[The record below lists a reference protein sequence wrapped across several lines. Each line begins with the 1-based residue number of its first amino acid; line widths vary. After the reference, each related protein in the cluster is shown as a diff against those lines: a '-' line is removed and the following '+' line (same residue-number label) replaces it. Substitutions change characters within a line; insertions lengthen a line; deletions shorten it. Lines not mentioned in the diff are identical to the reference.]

1 MSDTNAT
8 NAAEFNVVNVMEEV
22 VKERL
27 ELFLQETD
35 CCKCDTCKGDMM
47 AMALNT
53 LKPKYVNSRKG
64 ELFSKINATKIQN
77 TVDIDVAV
85 TKAISVVSS
94 SPHRK

>member
-1 MSDTNAT
+1 MSETNVV
-8 NAAEFNVVNVMEEV
+8 NAADINVVNVMEEV

-27 ELFLQETD
+27 ELFLMDVD
-35 CCKCDTCKGDMM
+35 CCKCDTCKGDML
-47 AMALNT
+47 AMALNA

-64 ELFSKINATKIQN
+64 ELFTKLNATKMQN

-85 TKAISVVSS
+85 AKAIAVVSA